1 MSAISNQPLMIDAAI
16 SAGVKLFIP
25 AEYTV
30 NSRDP
35 LAQAQPM
42 MALVVAIQKYLSTK
56 DDQISW
62 FVINCGALMEF
73 ALDHP
78 VIFDIG
84 KRSAILWDGG
94 EGAISLSNIPLL
106 AKAVSAVLKQPE
118 RVVDHRL
125 KVHGGIITQNR
136 AVEIAKQASA
146 LEWIAEQADSQTAY
160 TAALTSLT
168 DRSCKTQEQLMAALL
183 TAYSAANFGRCDGH
197 FEAAYAEPDNS
208 WLGIAEF
215 ANGEI
220 EEAIKQRVIDSERGG
235 TAEGDH
241 LESLGDISGELAAI
255 HAKR

>member
-1 MSAISNQPLMIDAAI
+1 MIDAAI
-16 SAGVKLFIP
+16 SSGVKLFIP

-42 MALVVAIQKYLSTK
+42 MASVVAIQKYLATK

-84 KRSAILWDGG
+84 KRSATLWDGG

-136 AVEIAKQASA
+136 ALEIAKRASTH
-146 LEWIAEQADSQTAY
+146 EWTAEQADSQTAY
-160 TAALTSLT
+160 AAALTSLT
-168 DRSCKTQEQLMAALL
+168 DGSCKTQEQLMAALL
-183 TAYSAANFGRCDGH
+183 TAYNAANFGRCDGH
-197 FEAAYAEPDNS
+197 FEAAYAEPDNG
-208 WLGIAEF
+208 WLGVGEF
-215 ANGEI
+215 VHGEI
-220 EEAIKQRVIDSERGG
+220 EEAIKQRVINSERGE
-235 TAEGDH
+235 TAGVDN
-241 LESLGDISGELAAI
+241 LESLGDVSGELAAI
-255 HAKR
+255 HARR